1 MNIFSLFTLFGGL
14 AFFMFGMSVMS
25 SALEK
30 MSGGRLEHIL
40 RSLTDKKIVGLL
52 IGITITIAM
61 QSSSATTVMLVGLV
75 NSGIMH
81 LEQTLSVIMGSNIGT
96 TFTAWILSL
105 SGINSDN
112 FAINML
118 KPENFSLI
126 LAFGGILVKTFSRD
140 QKKRDMSD
148 IFIGF
153 AILIY
158 GMKLMSDSVSPLAG
172 TPEFA
177 ALLTA
182 FKNPLVALL
191 ISTVFTG
198 IIQSS
203 AATIGILQAL
213 CMSGVLISYNM
224 AIPLICGLNIGTCMT
239 SVLSSIG
246 VNKEAKRVAVV
257 HVSIKVIGTAIFMI
271 LYFGADTIFNFGFG
285 EAYVN
290 TFGIAAVHT
299 IFNIF
304 TTIILMPFT
313 SQLVKMVNIMV
324 KNDEKGEEHFSF
336 IDSRLFNTPSLAIAE
351 CEEKAEEM
359 ANQVNLSLRSAME
372 LMNFYDKKQAAEIEE
387 AEDMLDMYE
396 DKLSNSLMFISS
408 KDITSFEGKQISGLM
423 HAVNDLERM
432 GDHAANIVE
441 LARNLSEKQLKFS
454 SDGKREMTVLT
465 EALSEII
472 DNTIRAFSEKNL
484 ELAVKIEPLEDVID
498 LLVDRIKANYINR
511 LQNKASSLEAG
522 FIFMDLLTN
531 YERISD
537 HCSNIAITI
546 IELIQENVEAHEYML
561 NVKSSPDDDF
571 IRRFEQYKAK
581 YSLEEQ

>member
-14 AFFMFGMSVMS
+14 AFFMFGMNVMS

-52 IGITITIAM
+52 IGVTITIAM

-75 NSGIMH
+75 NSGIMQ

-105 SGINSDN
+105 SGITSDN
-112 FAINML
+112 FAVNMM
-118 KPENFSLI
+118 KPENFSLVF
-126 LAFGGILVKTFSRD
+126 AFFGILIKTFSKD
-140 QKKRDMSD
+140 QKRRDISD

-158 GMKLMSDSVSPLAG
+158 GMKLMSGAVSPLAG
-172 TPEFA
+172 TPEFSD
-177 ALLTA
+177 LLTA
-182 FKNPLVALL
+182 FSHPMVALL

-213 CMSGVLISYNM
+213 CMSGVSISYNM
-224 AIPLICGLNIGTCMT
+224 AVPLICGLNIGTCMT

-257 HVSIKVIGTAIFMI
+257 HVSIKVIGTAAFML
-271 LYFGADTIFNFGFG
+271 LYFGANALFDFGF
-285 EAYVN
+285 AHTDVN
-290 TFGIAAVHT
+290 TFGIAAVHS

-304 TTIILMPFT
+304 TTILLMPFT
-313 SQLVKMVNIMV
+313 SQLVKLANTLV
-324 KNDEKGEEHFSF
+324 KNDSSEKEQFSF
-336 IDSRLFNTPSLAIAE
+336 IDPLLFNTPALAISE
-351 CEEKAEEM
+351 CEIKAEEM
-359 ANQVNLSLRSAME
+359 ASTVNNSLHSAIA
-372 LMNFYDKKQAAEIEE
+372 LVDIFDSKTAADLAE
-387 AEDMLDMYE
+387 AEDKLDMYE
-396 DKLSNSLMFISS
+396 DKLSSSLMLISS
-408 KDITSFEGKQISGLM
+408 KDITSYEGKQISGLL

-432 GDHAANIVE
+432 GDHATNVTE
-441 LARNLSEKQLKFS
+441 LARSLDEKKLVFS
-454 SDGKREMTVLT
+454 DEGKKELAILT
-465 EALSEII
+465 AALSEII
-472 DNTIRAFSEKNL
+472 DNTIKAFSAKDL
-484 ELAVKIEPLEDVID
+484 TLAVKVEPLEDVID
-498 LLVDRIKANYINR
+498 ILVDQIKANYINR
-511 LQNKASSLEAG
+511 LQNKLSSLEAG

-537 HCSNIAITI
+537 HCSNIALTI

-571 IRRFEQYKAK
+571 IRRFENYKKK
-581 YSLEEQ
+581 YNLN